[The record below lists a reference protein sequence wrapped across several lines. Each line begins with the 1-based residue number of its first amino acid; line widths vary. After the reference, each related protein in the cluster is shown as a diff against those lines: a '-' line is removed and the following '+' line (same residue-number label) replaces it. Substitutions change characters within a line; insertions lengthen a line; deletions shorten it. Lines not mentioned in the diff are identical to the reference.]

1 MLGCPAL
8 VIVLGKSMSAFTSR
22 PSPQAISVSDL
33 NRQARQMLERGFGDC
48 WVEGEISGLARP
60 ASGHIYFTLKDAKA
74 QLRCAFF
81 RNRAGLSRTP
91 LKDGD
96 RIKVRGRVSIFEPRG
111 DYQLIVDAVQPS
123 GEGELMA
130 AYERLKRQ
138 LQAEG
143 MFANA
148 RALPYPPRHL
158 ALITSATGA
167 AVRDVLAVLQARW
180 PMVRVSLF
188 PVPVQGREAPPALIR
203 ALALVNRQART
214 NRQARSEAQEL
225 DGDPFDAVLITRGGG
240 SLEDLWA
247 FNDEHLVRAI
257 FHSQL
262 PVMAAVGHEVDV
274 TLAEFAADV
283 RAPTPSAAAE
293 RLVPNRRDLEATL
306 RQQRQRLARA
316 WQHRA
321 NAESQRLDHLRA
333 RLRHPG
339 ERLAQQRRHLQTL
352 DRRLQLAMRQRL
364 QRGRQHLDATIRRFT
379 LHDPSRALRHSRE
392 RIDQLRQRLEAAQS
406 LRLRQERQR
415 LEGFARELNAVSPLA
430 VLGRGYSIL
439 QDDAGQVV
447 RAASQTQPGQTLTAR
462 LGEGRLKLEV
472 KRRLKR

>member
-1 MLGCPAL
+1 
-8 VIVLGKSMSAFTSR
+8 MSAFTTT

-60 ASGHIYFTLKDAKA
+60 ASGHIYFTLKDARA

-81 RNRAGLSRTP
+81 RNRASLSRTP

-138 LQAEG
+138 LTAEG
-143 MFANA
+143 VFANA
-148 RALPYPPRHL
+148 RPLPYPPRHL
-158 ALITSATGA
+158 ALITSPTGA
-167 AVRDVLAVLQARW
+167 AIRDVLAVLRARW
-180 PMVRVSLF
+180 PMVRVSVF
-188 PVPVQGREAPPALIR
+188 PSPVQGREAPPALIR
-203 ALALVNRQART
+203 ALALINRQVRT
-214 NRQARSEAQEL
+214 NRQARREDAS
-225 DGDPFDAVLITRGGG
+225 DPFDAILITRGGG

-247 FNDEHLVRAI
+247 FNNEHLARAI
-257 FHSQL
+257 FHSKL
-262 PVMAAVGHEVDV
+262 PVMAAIGHEVDV

-293 RLVPNRRDLEATL
+293 RLVPDRRDLEATL
-306 RQQRQRLARA
+306 NQQRRRLHQA
-316 WQHRA
+316 WRGRF

-339 ERLAQQRRHLQTL
+339 ERLAQQRQHLAGL

-364 QRGRQHLDATIRRFT
+364 QRDHQRLEAVTRRFT
-379 LHDPSRALRHSRE
+379 LHDPSRTLRQARE
-392 RIDQLRQRLEAAQS
+392 RVEQLRQRLEAGQRRK
-406 LRLRQERQR
+406 LQQERQN
-415 LEGFARELNAVSPLA
+415 LQGIARELNAVSPLA

-439 QDDAGQVV
+439 QDDRGQVV

>member
-1 MLGCPAL
+1 
-8 VIVLGKSMSAFTSR
+8 MSAFTTT

-81 RNRAGLSRTP
+81 RNRASLSRTP

-123 GEGELMA
+123 GEGKLMA

-138 LQAEG
+138 LTAEG
-143 MFANA
+143 VFANA
-148 RALPYPPRHL
+148 RPLPYPPRHL
-158 ALITSATGA
+158 ALITSPTGA
-167 AVRDVLAVLQARW
+167 AIRDVLAVLRARW
-180 PMVRVSLF
+180 PMVRVSVF
-188 PVPVQGREAPPALIR
+188 PSPVQGREAPPALIR
-203 ALALVNRQART
+203 ALALINRQVRT
-214 NRQARSEAQEL
+214 NRQARREDAS
-225 DGDPFDAVLITRGGG
+225 DPFDAILITRGGG

-247 FNDEHLVRAI
+247 FNDEHLARAI
-257 FHSQL
+257 FHSKL
-262 PVMAAVGHEVDV
+262 PVMAAIGHEVDV

-293 RLVPNRRDLEATL
+293 RLVPDRRDLEATL
-306 RQQRQRLARA
+306 NQQRRRLHQA
-316 WQHRA
+316 WRGRF

-339 ERLAQQRRHLQTL
+339 ERLAQQRQHLAGL

-364 QRGRQHLDATIRRFT
+364 QRDHQRLEAVTRRFT
-379 LHDPSRALRHSRE
+379 LHDPSRTLRQARE
-392 RIDQLRQRLEAAQS
+392 RVEQLRQRLEAGQRRK
-406 LRLRQERQR
+406 LQQERQH
-415 LEGFARELNAVSPLA
+415 LQGIARELNAVSPLA

-439 QDDAGQVV
+439 QDDSGQVV